1 MTDQK
6 TNQYDIDDET
16 YRPNVGIIICNRK
29 GQLLWARR
37 TRLDGWQFPQ
47 GGIEARETCEQAAYR
62 ELREEV
68 GLLHS
73 HVRLLACT
81 EHWLRYDLPHRYLR
95 NGSPFRGQKQR
106 WYLFEMLASDQCV
119 NLDAYHKPEFD
130 AWRWVEYWTPL
141 EQIVDFKRNVYRQAM
156 TELEPFV
163 KILCR

>member
-1 MTDQK
+1 MTDHQF
-6 TNQYDIDDET
+6 NQCDFDDEG

-47 GGIEARETCEQAAYR
+47 GGVEAEETCEQAAYR

-68 GLLHS
+68 GLQQS

-81 EHWLRYDLPHRYLR
+81 EHWLRYDLPRRYLR
-95 NGSPFRGQKQR
+95 SGSQFRGQKQR

-119 NLDAYHKPEFD
+119 NLACYRTPEFD

-141 EQIVDFKRNVYRQAM
+141 EQIIEFKRNVYRQAM
-156 TELEPFV
+156 MELEPFV
-163 KILCR
+163 KGLYR